1 MTNRKKEIAK
11 FFAGFEAFHAVV
23 HAYLWLSGTTLT
35 VLGIA
40 TTPTLNAIS
49 TVVNTIIALLL
60 GIYAWRIPARQIA
73 TGHEGH
79 PA

>member
-23 HAYLWLSGTTLT
+23 HAYLWVTGTTLM
-35 VLGIA
+35 VFGIA
-40 TTPTLNAIS
+40 TTPTLNAVS
-49 TVVNTIIALLL
+49 AVVNAAIALVL
-60 GIYAWRIPARQIA
+60 GIYAWRNPAGEIA
-73 TGHEGH
+73 TRHAGH